1 MFPALP
7 PDFVVENQI
16 KVIGPQIPENL
27 KTHVDKE
34 HDDNDYDDN
43 NDNNDDNND
52 EVINE
57 SEDDDDDIIGP
68 ILPTQDDLNQSAN
81 LNRTVKSTKE
91 SEVKIEREEWMTV
104 VPKSVAKKLGMK
116 SVTSFSKRSGE
127 SLKSKDESS
136 ESSLRDKEMAELLE
150 EYKKV

>member
-43 NDNNDDNND
+43 NDNND

-57 SEDDDDDIIGP
+57 SDDDDDDIIGP

-91 SEVKIEREEWMTV
+91 SEVKVEREEWMTV

-136 ESSLRDKEMAELLE
+136 ESSLQRDKEMAELLE

>member
-43 NDNNDDNND
+43 NDNND

-91 SEVKIEREEWMTV
+91 SEVKVEREEWMTV

-136 ESSLRDKEMAELLE
+136 ESSLQRDKEMAELLE